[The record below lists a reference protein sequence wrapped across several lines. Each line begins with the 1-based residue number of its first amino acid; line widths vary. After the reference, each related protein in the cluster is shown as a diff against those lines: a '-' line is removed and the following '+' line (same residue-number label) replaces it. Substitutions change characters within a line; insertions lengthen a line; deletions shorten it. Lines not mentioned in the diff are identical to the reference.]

1 MSEAPRVR
9 AVLFDMD
16 GTLIDSEMHTDRAV
30 SAVVARYGVKD
41 FVLPVSETRGR
52 TWAHVAAA
60 IRERT
65 NIVAPVAELADGML
79 EFWTSAIVDV
89 QPVPGAAEAV
99 RAAASRKLRLGVVSS
114 SPRFLID
121 SCLEKLGVADHFPA
135 AARIGSDA
143 VRQTKPDPEG
153 YLLAAKALAVDPR
166 EALVF
171 EDSRAGLMA
180 ARAAG
185 MRSVFV
191 TCCAVDVEENKTL
204 ATAACPHYGTLP
216 AGFWDELAAGT
227 IDLKARALT

>member
-30 SAVVARYGVKD
+30 SAVVARYGVTD
-41 FVLPVSETRGR
+41 LVLPASETRGR

-65 NIVAPVAELADGML
+65 NIAASVAELADGML
-79 EFWTSAIVDV
+79 EFWTSAITDV
-89 QPVPGAAEAV
+89 QPIPGAADAV
-99 RAAASRKLRLGVVSS
+99 RAAASRNLKLGVVSS

-121 SCLEKLGVADHFPA
+121 TCLEKLGVADHIPA

-143 VRQTKPDPEG
+143 VRRTKPDPEG
-153 YLLAAKALAVDPR
+153 YLLAARALAVDPR

-191 TCCAVDVEENKTL
+191 TCCAVDVAENMTL
-204 ATAACPHYGTLP
+204 ATAACAHYETLP
-216 AGFWDELAAGT
+216 SGFWDDVVAGVVP
-227 IDLKARALT
+227 LSNRPFL